1 MAVES
6 HDIAFQAAYGPM
18 LAHGILPGVE
28 PRGYLNVDVSRCAT
42 EAPDFYN
49 INPPVDLT
57 VLYNAAT
64 LDAVRWQL
72 AKAGYRLAV
81 VLNNALP

>member
-1 MAVES
+1 
-6 HDIAFQAAYGPM
+6 
-18 LAHGILPGVE
+18 
-28 PRGYLNVDVSRCAT
+28 VDVSQRVSA
-42 EAPDFYN
+42 APDSYN

-57 VLYNAAT
+57 ALYNSAT

-81 VLNNALP
+81 VLNQVWQ